1 MCIFSKD
8 SPPHPL
14 CKSPLILF
22 ASFMFLF
29 GLIVFC
35 FALKKKNLHGV
46 IKKNERK
53 TTLKVFFSGITE
65 YQ

>member
-35 FALKKKNLHGV
+35 FALKKKKSTWCH
-46 IKKNERK
+46 KKK
-53 TTLKVFFSGITE
+53 
-65 YQ
+65 